1 MQKYCELKNIH
12 YFCIIFHVSITL
24 NYKNAGIQTP
34 ITQIFKISF
43 FYKHETILFKGLT
56 FSLNNH
62 ICTT

>member
-43 FYKHETILFKGLT
+43 FINMRLP
-56 FSLNNH
+56 FSKVSRFP
-62 ICTT
+62 

>member
-34 ITQIFKISF
+34 ITQIFKNSF
-43 FYKHETILFKGLT
+43 FINMRLS
-56 FSLNNH
+56 FSKVSRFP
-62 ICTT
+62 

>member
-43 FYKHETILFKGLT
+43 FINMRLS
-56 FSLNNH
+56 FSKVSRFP
-62 ICTT
+62 

>member
-43 FYKHETILFKGLT
+43 FL
-56 FSLNNH
+56 
-62 ICTT
+62 